1 MPDPIAKLPN
11 EVLEYILLLFGRS
24 ADLMAC
30 SLVCKR
36 WRQII
41 FNDLFMRKK
50 GLVMY
55 RRFFKVRKITD
66 MLGGPAWN
74 VALLGARQAGKTAFA
89 ERFAYSMFSGKMSLT
104 DGASYYNCVIEISFG
119 FENHTKQ
126 KQRLDIWEINGG
138 TEDDGVEYYLKTA
151 KIALIFFDPRSRSTF
166 DFAVKWLSAPIPK
179 VLVALFLDEP
189 EDNYQVSL
197 SEAEKCAN
205 SYKVPFAPAS
215 SKTGEGINGVFS
227 ALFFKYQDQIF
238 GKRIGS

>member
-1 MPDPIAKLPN
+1 MCYREQLILAPKPAVPNQPPPYFTQVEWDRLCTPNPTLNMPDPIAKLPN

-104 DGASYYNCVIEISFG
+104 DG
-119 FENHTKQ
+119 
-126 KQRLDIWEINGG
+126 
-138 TEDDGVEYYLKTA
+138 EYFTLT
-151 KIALIFFDPRSRSTF
+151 
-166 DFAVKWLSAPIPK
+166 
-179 VLVALFLDEP
+179 
-189 EDNYQVSL
+189 
-197 SEAEKCAN
+197 
-205 SYKVPFAPAS
+205 
-215 SKTGEGINGVFS
+215 
-227 ALFFKYQDQIF
+227 
-238 GKRIGS
+238 